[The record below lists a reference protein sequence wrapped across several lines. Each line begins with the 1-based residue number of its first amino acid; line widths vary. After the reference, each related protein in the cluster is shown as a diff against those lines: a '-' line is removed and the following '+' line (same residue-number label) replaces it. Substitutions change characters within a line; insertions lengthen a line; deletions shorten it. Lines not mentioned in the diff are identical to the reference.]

1 MPSSDKPV
9 WRVPVGQRVRTS
21 RLALNWTQERLA
33 DETGMH
39 STYVGDAERAERN
52 VSLDNI
58 LKLAKAL
65 EIQPGELLDGLQ
77 ERIKLPR

>member
-1 MPSSDKPV
+1 MEADAKPD
-9 WRVPVGQRVRTS
+9 WRVQFGHRVRAS
-21 RLALNWTQERLA
+21 RLALNWTQEKLA

-39 STYVGDAERAERN
+39 PTYIGDAERGERN

-65 EIQPGELLDGLQ
+65 GVQPGELLDGLQ
-77 ERIKLPR
+77 ERIKLPL

>member
-1 MPSSDKPV
+1 
-9 WRVPVGQRVRTS
+9 
-21 RLALNWTQERLA
+21 
-33 DETGMH
+33 MH